1 MSYETVN
8 ARNYYFFFIH
18 RYSIT
23 LIYDGITSII
33 NTTVNVFNN
42 LKQRYHYSLI
52 LLRQLVIT
60 DFKLR
65 YKGSALGYVWT
76 LLRPLALFAV
86 LYVVFV
92 RFLRVGDT
100 VPHFAVYL
108 LLGIV
113 LWNYFVEVT
122 NNGLSAIVGKGDLFR
137 KLDFP
142 RYVVVVAG
150 SFSALINLAINLLV
164 IALFMVI
171 NGVPFSFNILWLVP
185 LIVELFVFALA
196 LAFILS
202 ALYVR
207 FRDINY
213 IWEVMLQAGF
223 YATPILYPI
232 SLVVTISPIAAKLM
246 MLNPAAQIIQDARY
260 FVVTKDTITL
270 GQLYASPYIYLV
282 PVAVVTILAVIG
294 VIYFKKKSPGFAE
307 EI

>member
-1 MSYETVN
+1 MN
-8 ARNYYFFFIH
+8 FLNK
-18 RYSIT
+18 
-23 LIYDGITSII
+23 
-33 NTTVNVFNN
+33 

-92 RFLRVGDT
+92 KFLRVGDS
-100 VPHFAVYL
+100 VPHYAVYL

-113 LWNYFVEVT
+113 LWNYFTEVT

-150 SFSALINLAINLLV
+150 SFSALINLAINLVVL
-164 IALFMVI
+164 AFFMVI
-171 NGVPFSFNILWLVP
+171 NGVPFTIDILWLLP
-185 LIVELFVFALA
+185 LIVELFIFALS

-213 IWEVMLQAGF
+213 IWEVALQAGF

-232 SLVVTISPIAAKLM
+232 SLVVKMSPLVAKLM

-260 FVVTKDTITL
+260 FVVTKQTITIGSL
-270 GQLYASPYIYLV
+270 FFSPFVYLI
-282 PVAVVTILAVIG
+282 PLAIVAILAFIG
-294 VIYFKKKSPGFAE
+294 VWYFRKQSPGFAE

>member
-1 MSYETVN
+1 VN
-8 ARNYYFFFIH
+8 
-18 RYSIT
+18 T
-23 LIYDGITSII
+23 L
-33 NTTVNVFNN
+33 NN
-42 LKQRYHYSLI
+42 LKQRYAYSLI
-52 LLRQLVIT
+52 LLRQLVIV

-92 RFLRVGDT
+92 HFLKVGSSI
-100 VPHFAVYL
+100 PHFAVYL

-113 LWNYFVEVT
+113 FWNYFTEVT

-137 KLDFP
+137 KLSFP
-142 RYVVVVAG
+142 KYIVVVAG
-150 SFSALINLAINLLV
+150 SFSALINLGINLIV
-164 IALFMVI
+164 IALFMLI
-171 NGVPFSFNILWLVP
+171 NGVPFTWGLLWLIP
-185 LIVELFVFALA
+185 LIIELFVFSLS

-213 IWEVMLQAGF
+213 IWEVVLQAGF

-232 SLVVTISPIAAKLM
+232 NLVLAISPLAAKLI
-246 MLNPAAQIIQDARY
+246 MLNPVAQIIQDARGFAITDQALTIANIFGNFY
-260 FVVTKDTITL
+260 FRLIPLGVVVIFT
-270 GQLYASPYIYLV
+270 
-282 PVAVVTILAVIG
+282 VVSIL
-294 VIYFKKKSPGFAE
+294 YFKKKSPGFAE